1 VNVRDAPPGH
11 DPTTHV
17 ATDHPAATMRV
28 HAAQLEVIDGPDR
41 GLHARVDRPRFVIG
55 SGHAADLR
63 LTDDTVSREHL
74 RISLTPSG
82 VQLKDEGSTNGTWIG
97 SARIGDILLTS
108 GTTIRVGS
116 TTLALH
122 VEAGPLDLPLS
133 AGTTFGQA
141 MGESA
146 AMRHL
151 FAVLE
156 RAAQTGATVLVEG
169 ESGVGKELLARGLH
183 EQSARRAGPFVAVD
197 CGAIAPGLI
206 ESELFGHERGAFTG
220 ADRARTGAFEAANGG
235 TLFLDEVGELPVDL
249 QPKLLR
255 ALEAREVRPVGSN
268 ARRQVDVRI
277 IAATNRNLDDA
288 ASKGEFRR
296 DLFYRLAVVRVIV
309 PPLRDRPE
317 DILPLA
323 RAMLRRIPSFERAE
337 IPVDVEVMLARY
349 TWPGNVRELRNVME
363 RYALLGPNPAAL
375 FDASLEAP
383 HTRTM
388 ADLSHLPF
396 DEARRIAI
404 DRFERAY
411 LPAVL
416 ERAGG
421 VVTRAA
427 QLARVGRGSFY
438 RMLQRI
444 RGASEP
450 PREE

>member
-1 VNVRDAPPGH
+1 MSEVH

-17 ATDHPAATMRV
+17 TTDHPFATLRV
-28 HAAQLEVIDGPDR
+28 HAVELEVQEGSDR
-41 GLHARVDRPRFVIG
+41 GRRARVDRPRFVIG
-55 SGHAADLR
+55 TGRAADLR
-63 LTDDTVSREHL
+63 LTDDTVSREHV

-82 VQLKDEGSTNGTWIG
+82 VQVKDEGSTNGTFIG
-97 SARIGDILLTS
+97 SARIGDVLLTS
-108 GTTIRVGS
+108 GTTLRLGS
-116 TTLALH
+116 TTIALH
-122 VEAGPLDLPLS
+122 IEASPLELPLS

-146 AMRHL
+146 SMRHL

-156 RAAQTGATVLVEG
+156 RAAATEATILIEG
-169 ESGVGKELLARGLH
+169 ESGVGKELLASGVHAL
-183 EQSARRAGPFVAVD
+183 SARRGGRFVALD

-220 ADRARTGAFEAANGG
+220 ADRARVGAFEAASGG
-235 TLFLDEVGELPVDL
+235 TLFLDEVGELPLDL

-255 ALEAREVRPVGSN
+255 ALEAHEVRPVGTN
-268 ARRQVDVRI
+268 TPRIVDVRI
-277 IAATNRNLDDA
+277 VAATNRNLDDA

-296 DLFYRLAVVRVIV
+296 DLFYRLAVVRAIV

-323 RAMLRRIPSFERAE
+323 RALLCRIPGFERAE
-337 IPVDVEVMLARY
+337 IPVDVEVMLTRY
-349 TWPGNVRELRNVME
+349 PWPGNVRELRNVME

-404 DRFERAY
+404 DRFEGTY
-411 LPAVL
+411 IPAVL

-421 VVTRAA
+421 VVSRAA
-427 QLARVGRGSFY
+427 QLAQVGRASFY

-444 RGASEP
+444 RGSSE
-450 PREE
+450 E